1 MCWVARVTG
10 VVGLEEGEAMAMV
23 DRVVARAMTGLS
35 PLVEEDAPI
44 LALDRMS
51 LPWRSLVTAAWNR
64 LATEQ

>member
-1 MCWVARVTG
+1 M
-10 VVGLEEGEAMAMV
+10 EEGEAMAMV